1 MEHALFNQQTI
12 QDCLWV
18 EPEEI
23 TSIQVID
30 RHTAEVTFKV
40 NGQEYQWRVTKT
52 DVLDGIVRSRKK
64 RSEHITVTNNGDGSY
79 KAYNPIKETSYTIK
93 PYLDKVTCSCKDWCN
108 LSISL
113 DTEQVAC
120 KHVYSYLNYLGF
132 GNLPE
137 YIAEMNRLSSRLEQE
152 QDEYL
157 QRLEYN
163 TLAHSDVDLHAVDY

>member
-1 MEHALFNQQTI
+1 MAHVLFNKQTI
-12 QDCLWV
+12 KDYLWV

-23 TSIQVID
+23 TNIHVID
-30 RHTAEVTFKV
+30 RNTAEVTFKV
-40 NGQEYQWRVTKT
+40 NGKEYQWLLTKT
-52 DVLDGIVRSRKK
+52 DVLDGIVRSRSE
-64 RSEHITVTNNGDGSY
+64 RSKHITITNNGDGSY

-93 PYLDKVTCSCKDWCN
+93 PYLDKVTCTCKDWCN

-113 DTEQVAC
+113 SSEQVAC

-132 GNLPE
+132 GNLQE
-137 YIAEMNRLSSRLEQE
+137 YIAEMNRLNSRFELE

-163 TLAHSDVDLHAVDY
+163 TLAHSDVDLHAIY